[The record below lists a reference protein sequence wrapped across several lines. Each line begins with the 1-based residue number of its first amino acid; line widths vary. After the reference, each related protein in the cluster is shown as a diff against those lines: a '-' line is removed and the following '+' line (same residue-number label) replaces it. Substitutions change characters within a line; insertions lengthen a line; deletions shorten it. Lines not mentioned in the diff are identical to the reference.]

1 MGQTDSVFCTITS
14 REMQRLRKQGFRRLE
29 MGKLL
34 EKGGDGIRN
43 MAESI
48 ESGLV
53 VTEQAAKAS
62 QIYYENFP

>member
-1 MGQTDSVFCTITS
+1 
-14 REMQRLRKQGFRRLE
+14 
-29 MGKLL
+29 
-34 EKGGDGIRN
+34 

-62 QIYYENFP
+62 QIYYENFPWPIGYIIL